1 MHDVVNDLHVL
12 LVFRLI
18 FTLNGLGS
26 YSIAGGQGTLIRVIV
41 SLVGFHVYVLQFLAA
56 VLGVVQTLIGCQI
69 MLFLRSLS
77 DNASVVVRRHGVIQI
92 VLLSIG
98 INLTL
103 VVGAE
108 TSSAYV

>member
-1 MHDVVNDLHVL
+1 M
-12 LVFRLI
+12 
-18 FTLNGLGS
+18 
-26 YSIAGGQGTLIRVIV
+26 
-41 SLVGFHVYVLQFLAA
+41 
-56 VLGVVQTLIGCQI
+56 IGRQI

-98 INLTL
+98 INLAL

-108 TSSAYV
+108 TSPTDVRAYALHVLPLLNPTYCASHAR